1 MRKLMHWM
9 VAGAMVAGVP
19 ALWAAEDGGDTEMKK
34 LIVEQ
39 RAKRFE
45 DQGGKSDSGKL
56 YIYQSTKDIEKA
68 TKEARREGGRNG
80 EDVNIGGTTINKGDK
95 VRSVDV
101 VMETTKEIDV
111 KTNGGD
117 GEVKIGQVNIDPS
130 AVRGRKIDVNV
141 IVDAEEGIKV
151 H

>member
-1 MRKLMHWM
+1 M
-9 VAGAMVAGVP
+9 
-19 ALWAAEDGGDTEMKK
+19 
-34 LIVEQ
+34 
-39 RAKRFE
+39 
-45 DQGGKSDSGKL
+45 
-56 YIYQSTKDIEKA
+56 
-68 TKEARREGGRNG
+68 
-80 EDVNIGGTTINKGDK
+80 NIGGTTINKGDK